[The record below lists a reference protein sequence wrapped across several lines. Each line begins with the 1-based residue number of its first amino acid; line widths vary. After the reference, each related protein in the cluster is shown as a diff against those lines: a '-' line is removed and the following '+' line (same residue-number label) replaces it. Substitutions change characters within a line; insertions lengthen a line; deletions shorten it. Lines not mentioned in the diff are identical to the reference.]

1 MTNNKDVSK
10 TRHQELSTRIIAE
23 MMGSGPQQLFV
34 ITVVRGEASDK
45 ETWYE
50 LGWSLAG
57 RLRYERGK
65 DCAAYNLSRYTHVFL
80 IGTRAVHGCSR
91 SFAMHGEGP

>member
-1 MTNNKDVSK
+1 MTNKDVSK

-23 MMGSGPQQLFV
+23 MMGSGPRQLIV

-45 ETWYE
+45 ETWYG
-50 LGWSLAG
+50 LGWSLA
-57 RLRYERGK
+57 ERGK

-80 IGTRAVHGCSR
+80 NRY
-91 SFAMHGEGP
+91 